1 MSPKGE
7 IKKRNNFLGFRLSHK
22 DIEKLDQV
30 AKIENK
36 SRGLIAKQAVK
47 NWLTLESF
55 RKTNNMII
63 ITKWTFFRL
72 LSQADEELLD
82 NIVSEMSNLLAD
94 MTRFDVSK
102 PMDSEH
108 FPSYSRN
115 IIKFL
120 GAGGLKW
127 FNSIDFTLNN
137 NTLVIKGLHDLDEYF
152 SELFTRIIEH
162 YFQTNFEFELKNQ
175 KKEISSNLVYLEFD
189 ITG

>member
-1 MSPKGE
+1 MAPKGE
-7 IKKRNNFLGFRLSHK
+7 IKKRSNFLGFRLSHK

-63 ITKWTFFRL
+63 ITKWTFFKL
-72 LSQADEELLD
+72 LSQADGELLD
-82 NIVSEMSNLLAD
+82 NIVSEMSSLLAD
-94 MTRFDVSK
+94 MTKFNVAK
-102 PMDSEH
+102 PMDSKH
-108 FPSYSRN
+108 FPSYSKN

-127 FNSIDFTLNN
+127 FNSIDFVLNN
-137 NTLVIKGLHDLDEYF
+137 STLIIKGLHDLDEYF
-152 SELFTRIIEH
+152 SEVFSRIIEH
-162 YFQTNFEFELKNQ
+162 YFQNNFEFEIENLQ
-175 KKEISSNLVYLEFD
+175 KEVSSNLVYLEYAVKN
-189 ITG
+189 